1 MMLLGAVAANGTSA
15 IHGARYLVYT
25 IALTEHNDDDN
36 DDDNDN
42 ENDNYL
48 KVFPLAWTR
57 TVSPGLSPTTS
68 SLDHIIRIQSKHI
81 RPPSTT
87 KVS

>member
-1 MMLLGAVAANGTSA
+1 MMLLGTVAANGSSA

-25 IALTEHNDDDN
+25 IALTEHDN

-57 TVSPGLSPTTS
+57 TVSPGLGPTTS
-68 SLDHIIRIQSKHI
+68 SLDHIIRIQSKHT

>member
-1 MMLLGAVAANGTSA
+1 MMLLGTVAANGSSA

-25 IALTEHNDDDN
+25 IALAERDN

-48 KVFPLAWTR
+48 KVSPLAWTR
-57 TVSPGLSPTTS
+57 TASPGLSPNTS
-68 SLDHIIRIQSKHI
+68 SLDHIIRIKSKHT